1 MSTLKHKQKDK
12 LFTKNKIKLI
22 RSGKHYFQLLLELI
36 QQAQENIHLQ
46 AYIFNDDETGQL
58 IAEALK
64 IAAKRNVSI
73 YVLTDGYASKNIS
86 QKFIDE
92 LRLVNIQFRFFEPI
106 FKSKYFYFSRRMHQK
121 IMVVDAKYAVV
132 GGMNIADRYNDLPLI
147 PAWLDYAIH
156 TEGPIA
162 KEFCVLCWKTWN
174 DFPKKMGLTD
184 CEEKEI
190 SFSFDNTE
198 TSLVSMRRN
207 DWVRRK
213 NDISSTYVD
222 MFRHANSH
230 ITIMCS
236 YFIPGKIIRKLLSQ
250 ASARGVKIKIIVAGE
265 SDVRIAKLA
274 ERWLYDWLLRH
285 KIELYEYMPTVLH
298 AKVAVC
304 DGMLSTIGSYNI
316 NDISAYASIELNVEV
331 KDEKFSES
339 LEQTLQTII
348 INDCEIIT
356 KEKHRQRKNI
366 IKQFIRWCSYKVFRI
381 GFYAFTFYFKR
392 KE

>member
-1 MSTLKHKQKDK
+1 MSTIKHKQKNNF
-12 LFTKNKIKLI
+12 FTKNKITLI
-22 RSGKHYFQLLLELI
+22 RSGKPYFNLLVNLI
-36 QQAQENIHLQ
+36 QKATESIHLQ

-58 IAEALK
+58 IVNALS

-73 YVLTDGYASKNIS
+73 YVLADGYASKHIS
-86 QKFIDE
+86 QKFIDG
-92 LRLVNIQFRFFEPI
+92 LRLENIQFRFFEPI

-121 IMVVDAKYAVV
+121 MMVVDAKYAVV
-132 GGMNIADRYNDLPLI
+132 GGMNIADRYNDLPKT
-147 PAWLDYAIH
+147 PAWLDYAIY

-162 KEFCVLCWKTWN
+162 KQFCVLCWKTWN
-174 DFPKKMGLTD
+174 DFPKKMGITA

-190 SFSFDNTE
+190 SFSIDDNE

-213 NDISSTYVD
+213 NEISTTYVD
-222 MFRHANSH
+222 MFRLANSH

-236 YFIPGKIIRKLLSQ
+236 YFLPGKVIRRLLQQ

-265 SDVRIAKLA
+265 SDVKIAKSA

-285 KIELYEYMPTVLH
+285 KIELYEYQPTVLH

-304 DGMLSTIGSYNI
+304 DKKQCTIGSYNI
-316 NDISAYASIELNVEV
+316 NDISTYASIELNVEV

-339 LEQTLQTII
+339 LDQTLQTII
-348 INDCEIIT
+348 KNDCEIIT

-366 IKQFIRWCSYKVFRI
+366 IKQFIRWCSYKIFRI
-381 GFYAFTFYFKR
+381 SFFAFTFYFKR